1 MMSMPAVKPRD
12 ATADW
17 EHELTQLLDE
27 LLQTQQA
34 MLELLDR
41 KRSAMVRRDLSQ
53 IRELQPQEEQLCQRL
68 QACQDRRNDLL
79 AAARQ
84 AQLPDG
90 NLEQLSR
97 GVPLQQADE
106 VQAKLSNVSSRA
118 VLLKHQSFTNWIIAQ
133 RNLLHISQ
141 LLENIT
147 TGGRPVPTYG
157 VPRAGTSGSR
167 GSVGGFVLDQQA

>member
-1 MMSMPAVKPRD
+1 MMSTSTLPRD
-12 ATADW
+12 GATIDW
-17 EHELTQLLDE
+17 EQDLTQLLDE

-41 KRSAMVRRDLSQ
+41 KRSAMVRRDLNQ

-68 QACQDRRNDLL
+68 QACQDRRNELL
-79 AAARQ
+79 AAARL
-84 AQLPDG
+84 AQLPGG

-97 GVPLQQADE
+97 GVPLQQADQ
-106 VQAKLSNVSSRA
+106 VQTKLSSASSRA
-118 VLLKHQSFTNWIIAQ
+118 MLLKHQSFTNWIIAQ

-147 TGGRPVPTYG
+147 TGGRPLPTYG
-157 VPRAGTSGSR
+157 MTRAGSVSGR
-167 GSVGGFVLDQQA
+167 GSSGGFVVDQQA

>member
-1 MMSMPAVKPRD
+1 MMSTPAVQPRT

-17 EHELTQLLDE
+17 EHDLTQLLDD

-68 QACQDRRNDLL
+68 QACQDRRNELL

-90 NLEQLSR
+90 NLGQLSR

-106 VQAKLSNVSSRA
+106 VQAKLSSVSSRA
-118 VLLKHQSFTNWIIAQ
+118 MLLKHQSFTNWIIAQ

-147 TGGRPVPTYG
+147 TGGRPLPTYG
-157 VPRAGTSGSR
+157 ISRVGTSSGR
-167 GSVGGFVLDQQA
+167 GSGGGFVLDQEA

>member
-1 MMSMPAVKPRD
+1 MMSTPAVLPRN

-17 EHELTQLLDE
+17 EHDLTQLLDD

-34 MLELLDR
+34 MLELLER

-53 IRELQPQEEQLCQRL
+53 IRELQPQEEQLCERL
-68 QACQDRRNDLL
+68 QACQDRRNELL

-106 VQAKLSNVSSRA
+106 VQSKLSNASSRA
-118 VLLKHQSFTNWIIAQ
+118 MLLKHQSFTNWIIAQ

-147 TGGRPVPTYG
+147 TGGRPLPTYG
-157 VPRAGTSGSR
+157 IARVGTSSGR
-167 GSVGGFVLDQQA
+167 GSGGGFVLDQQA